1 MLIQINDP
9 KRLASAEFTE
19 HIEQRIAT
27 VLARSEGRLTR
38 VEVHLGDINAKKGG
52 VDKRCLIEA
61 RPRGL
66 DPVVAEHLDKGLR
79 EAFHGALD
87 QLQRVLE
94 RQAGRLSS
102 RD

>member
-9 KRLASAEFTE
+9 KRLGSPEFIE
-19 HIEQRIAT
+19 YVEQRIAT
-27 VLARSEGRLTR
+27 VLARSADRLTR
-38 VEVHLGDINAKKGG
+38 VEVHLGDVNAKKGG

-66 DPVVAEHLDKGLR
+66 DPVVAEHLDTGLR
-79 EAFHGALD
+79 DAFHGALD
-87 QLQRVLE
+87 HLRTVLE